1 MVGLGTGHSEPFFH
15 FDSKLVLFERVR
27 RDFALFFYLRQTER
41 KTERSQESVDR
52 RTPLPSGEMDR
63 NWIRKSVTFFV

>member
-15 FDSKLVLFERVR
+15 FDSKLVLFYRVR
-27 RDFALFFYLRQTER
+27 RDFLTSTLDRVKA
-41 KTERSQESVDR
+41 KTERGLENVDR